1 VDFNIKN
8 RFINNVYLIKE
19 KQNVVLGNNV
29 ISIGNKKFIF
39 DENNLLILNQNE
51 NLTNV

>member
-1 VDFNIKN
+1 
-8 RFINNVYLIKE
+8 LIKE

-39 DENNLLILNQNE
+39 D
-51 NLTNV
+51 